1 MDSSVLAAAETEEMG
16 TSQMVG
22 RKLGNI
28 WAYGDEICSLYNVSI
43 YTLLLVIKL
52 FSYDSK
58 TVFFFLKELNKIQ
71 LFIKEANGLAE
82 ETSLHPLIPSP
93 GIKMEG
99 LPTLRKHLCGQGL
112 LSG

>member
-16 TSQMVG
+16 TSQIVG

-28 WAYGDEICSLYNVSI
+28 WAYDDEICSLYNVSI

-58 TVFFFLKELNKIQ
+58 TVFFF
-71 LFIKEANGLAE
+71 F
-82 ETSLHPLIPSP
+82 
-93 GIKMEG
+93 
-99 LPTLRKHLCGQGL
+99 LR
-112 LSG
+112 S